1 MIQRDYAAA
10 DQALAACPLELF
22 QSGGQPT
29 PKSFYQG
36 CVALARGD
44 QASARAKFEA
54 TLPIFEDAV
63 QQAPTTAVRHANL
76 GLLYSFMG
84 RRDDAIREGHRA
96 VELLSDSK
104 DAVFGP
110 WMTGYLAMIYAR
122 VGEAESGLPLLERLL
137 VSPGPVDYTNCSI
150 TQNDLRHRWQWDPLR
165 NNPRFQ
171 KLLAEPAP
179 KTVYQ

>member
-10 DQALAACPLELF
+10 DHALRASPLDLF

-36 CVALARGD
+36 CTALARGD
-44 QASARAKFEA
+44 QAAARTNFEA
-54 TLPIFEDAV
+54 TLTIFEAAV
-63 QQAPTTAVRHANL
+63 QEAPDNAVRHANL
-76 GLLYSFMG
+76 GLVYAFMG
-84 RRDDAIREGHRA
+84 RKEEAIREAHRA
-96 VELLSDSK
+96 VELMPDSK
-104 DAVFGP
+104 DAVVGP

-122 VGEAESGLPLLERLL
+122 VGEADSALPLLEHLL
-137 VSPGPVDYTNCSI
+137 ASPGPVDYTNCCI

-165 NNPRFQ
+165 DNPRFQ

-179 KTVYQ
+179 KTVYK